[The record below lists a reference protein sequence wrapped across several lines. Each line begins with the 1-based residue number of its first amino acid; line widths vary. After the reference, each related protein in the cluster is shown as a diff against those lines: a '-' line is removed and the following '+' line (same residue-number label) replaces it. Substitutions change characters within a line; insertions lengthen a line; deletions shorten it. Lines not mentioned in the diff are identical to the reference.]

1 MQLINPYKRTDL
13 IPEVGRLLIA
23 EPFLSDQNFLRSVV
37 YICDH
42 GPEGTVGFS
51 LNRQTDLVLSDLIPE
66 LDAPDLPVFHGGP
79 VQVDTLH
86 ILHRIPHLL
95 GGVEV
100 SDGVYWGGAF
110 EALKRVIQEKKYKP
124 SDMKILVGYAG
135 WGQEQITRELEEKS
149 WLVAESSSKLLFET
163 PSKELWRTSIE
174 SIGHEFS
181 FLAHLPLSPQLN

>member
-1 MQLINPYKRTDL
+1 MLLINPYKRTDL

-23 EPFLSDQNFLRSVV
+23 EPFLSDQNFLRSVI

-42 GPEGTVGFS
+42 GPEGTVGFA

-66 LDAPDLPVFHGGP
+66 LDAADLPVFHGGP

-100 SDGVYWGGAF
+100 AQGIYWGGAF
-110 EALKRVIQEKKYKP
+110 EALKRVIEQKKYKP

-135 WGQEQITRELEEKS
+135 WGTDQLSKELEEKS
-149 WLVAESSSKLLFET
+149 WLVAESSNNLLFDT
-163 PSKELWRTSIE
+163 RSKELWRSAIE
-174 SIGHEFS
+174 SIGHDFS
-181 FLAHLPLSPQLN
+181 YLAHLPINPQLN